1 MRMIDSLRFLS
12 EQQARDIAAEHGT
25 PLYVYSQQVLTRQA
39 KQALAFGAPFGFS
52 VRYAIKANPNP
63 AILHLFD
70 GLGLVFD
77 ASSGEEAEHII
88 AQGITAQKIALNSQ
102 QLPKNFAEL
111 SKAGVHITATSLHQL
126 EQIGA
131 ALRGADIG
139 VRLNP
144 GLGSGASNRVTTGGV
159 AAGFGIW
166 HEQIADIKAIT
177 AKHDLRITKVHTHIG
192 AGTDPDVWQDAA
204 QITLDLAKQFPDV
217 ATVSLG
223 GGFKVARMQTEQT
236 ADLQIIGAR
245 VTELLHAYKNETG
258 KELSLEIEPGT
269 YLTAHAGVL
278 LSEIIDVTNT
288 GSDGYNFLRLNTGMN
303 DILRPTLYGA
313 QHPLVVIPQ
322 LTPEN
327 VQTKSYVVIGHNCES
342 GDLLTPAKG
351 DPETIEPRELQ
362 QAGIGDLLAIE
373 GAGAYCASMRA
384 IGYNSF
390 APAKELF
397 LADL

>member
-1 MRMIDSLRFLS
+1 MIDSLSFLS
-12 EQQARDIAAEHGT
+12 DQHVRDIATQHGT

-52 VRYAIKANPNP
+52 VRYAIKANPHP
-63 AILHLFD
+63 DILHLFD

-77 ASSGEEAEHII
+77 ASSGEEAEHIM
-88 AQGITAQKIALNSQ
+88 AQGIAAQKIALNSQ

-131 ALRGADIG
+131 ELRGAEIG

-144 GLGSGASNRVTTGGV
+144 GLGSGASNRVTTGGI

-166 HEQIADIKAIT
+166 HEQIANIKAIAAT
-177 AKHDLRITKVHTHIG
+177 HDLHITKVHTHIG

-204 QITLDLAKQFPDV
+204 QITLNLAKQFIDV
-217 ATVSLG
+217 TTVSLG
-223 GGFKVARMQTEQT
+223 GGFKVARMQSEQT

-245 VTELLHAYKNETG
+245 VTELLRAYKNETS
-258 KELSLEIEPGT
+258 KELHLEIEPGT
-269 YLTAHAGVL
+269 YLSANAGVL
-278 LSEIIDVTNT
+278 LSEIIDVTHT
-288 GSDGYNFLRLNTGMN
+288 GADGYDFLRLNTGMN

-313 QHPLVVIPQ
+313 QHPLVIVPAQ
-322 LTPEN
+322 PDEEL
-327 VQTKSYVVIGHNCES
+327 QTKQYVVIGHNCES

-362 QAGIGDLLAIE
+362 QARIGDLLAIE

-384 IGYNSF
+384 VGYNSF
-390 APAKELF
+390 TPAQELF
-397 LADL
+397 LEDL